1 MVGRREA
8 FPDWPPLNNRF
19 ESVDLGAEEG
29 VSGARRR
36 TSGILSSQQIR
47 KLIAD
52 GAVAADAAVTDA
64 QVQPASIDL
73 RLGAVAYRVRASFLP
88 SATAMVMDKVK
99 TLEMHRMS
107 LTDGAVLE
115 RGCVYIVPLQE
126 RLRLAKGL
134 SGAANPK
141 SSTGRL
147 DVFTRLITDQTTEFD
162 RVRAGYEGPLYA
174 EISPRTFS
182 ILVHSGDRL
191 SQLRFRR
198 GNPPTS
204 DAALRE
210 LHARMPL
217 VHLPPEAGSAR
228 QAGVPLGATAGADI
242 DGGVAISVDLE
253 GTGKQALL
261 GYRAKHHAD
270 LIDFSRI
277 AHYRPADFWE
287 AITHNGHADG
297 DQRTLILNPDDFY
310 ILASRE
316 RVSVPPE
323 YAAELVAYDP
333 LVGEFRVHYAGF
345 FDPGFGF
352 AGVEGQGTKAV
363 LEVRSHD
370 VPFVLEHGQ
379 VVGRLVY
386 ERMTEVPDRLYGAAI
401 GSSYGRQ
408 ALTLSKHFRKD

>member
-1 MVGRREA
+1 M
-8 FPDWPPLNNRF
+8 NNRF
-19 ESVDLGAEEG
+19 ESVDAVAGA
-29 VSGARRR
+29 SGTRRR
-36 TSGILSSQQIR
+36 TSGILSSQQIH

-52 GAVAADAAVTDA
+52 GAIAADAAVTDA

-88 SATAMVMDKVK
+88 SATATVMDKVK

-126 RLRLAKGL
+126 RVRLAKGL

-182 ILVHSGDRL
+182 ILVRAGDRL
-191 SQLRFRR
+191 SQLRFRL
-198 GNPPTS
+198 GNPPSS
-204 DAALRE
+204 DTALRE

-217 VHLPPEAGSAR
+217 VQG
-228 QAGVPLGATAGADI
+228 GDAGADI

-253 GTGKQALL
+253 GSGKQALL

-270 LIDFSRI
+270 LIDFSKI
-277 AHYRPADFWE
+277 GHYRPGDFWE
-287 AITHNGHADG
+287 PITSQG
-297 DQRTLILNPDDFY
+297 DDRTLILNPDDFY

-316 RVSVPPE
+316 RVSVPPGF
-323 YAAELVAYDP
+323 AAELVAYDP

-345 FDPGFGF
+345 FDPGFGY
-352 AGVEGQGTKAV
+352 AGMDGQGTKAV

-386 ERMTEVPDRLYGAAI
+386 ERMTEVPDRLYGASI

>member
-1 MVGRREA
+1 M
-8 FPDWPPLNNRF
+8 NNRF
-19 ESVDLGAEEG
+19 EGADVGAEEG
-29 VSGARRR
+29 ASGARRR

-52 GAVAADAAVTDA
+52 GAIAADAAVTDA

-88 SATAMVMDKVK
+88 SATATVMDKVK

-126 RLRLAKGL
+126 RVRLAKGM

-198 GNPPTS
+198 GSPPTS

-217 VHLPPEAGSAR
+217 VH
-228 QAGVPLGATAGADI
+228 GAAAGADI

-270 LIDFSRI
+270 LIDFSKI

-287 AITHNGHADG
+287 AIHADG

-386 ERMTEVPDRLYGAAI
+386 ERMTEEPDRLYGAAI